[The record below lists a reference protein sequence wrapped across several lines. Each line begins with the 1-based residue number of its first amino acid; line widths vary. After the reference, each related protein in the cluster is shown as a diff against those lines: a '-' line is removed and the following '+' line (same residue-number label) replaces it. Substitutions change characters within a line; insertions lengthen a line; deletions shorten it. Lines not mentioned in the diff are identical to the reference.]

1 MEDKITVKHKGKPCE
16 GKDDS
21 EEAEALVFI
30 LAYYVPTRAA
40 DTFSDLEQSCLYIYS
55 LKCLRHS
62 YKAVRTFND
71 YYNIFIIIY

>member
-40 DTFSDLEQSCLYIYS
+40 DTFSDLEQSCLYIKSESNIHICMILS
-55 LKCLRHS
+55 LF
-62 YKAVRTFND
+62 T
-71 YYNIFIIIY
+71 